1 MMYRNYKFLVLLCIA
16 VGLVT
21 AAVFSLV
28 GEKPA
33 QYLPD
38 SARLAYDRHVLGCPE
53 CRGPLLDD
61 KGEEHSMCELGFE
74 LLIKAAKAEQQ
85 QNNIGSA
92 N

>member
-1 MMYRNYKFLVLLCIA
+1 MYRNYKFLVLLCIA
-16 VGLVT
+16 MGLVT

-28 GEKPA
+28 GEKPVH
-33 QYLPD
+33 YLPD
-38 SARLAYDRHVLGCPE
+38 SPQLAYDKHVLGCPE

-61 KGEEHSMCELGFE
+61 KGNEHGMCELGFE

-85 QNNIGSA
+85 QNNGDSA